1 MADKTIGALPA
12 IETMADDA
20 LFVAEQQGAAGRVSG
35 AQIRGF
41 AQDAVSTYV
50 GQAQTAAEE
59 AAAAQRSAETA
70 AGEAADSKD
79 EAGTWAAFAKQ
90 AADSVLGMQVE
101 ATTLPPGSSAT
112 VTKSMVGA
120 NAYNLT
126 FGLPQGEKGET
137 GAAGSPGANGVSPT
151 VAVTDIPGGHR
162 VTITDAAGTESFDVL
177 DGAGAGDM
185 TSAVYDPQ
193 GKAQDIFA
201 YVDGKTADAG
211 DMKASVYDSQ
221 GKAEDVF
228 QYVDRKTANLRD
240 DMEGYVSEQ
249 VGAQNNVF
257 VAQWDVTTSAELE
270 AAYQAGKLVV
280 VKHPTNGRTY
290 VMFKRELEVIHGFYA
305 LDSTGSYGK
314 KTVLEYC
321 YCVQDNWVGPNAVSL
336 IKSGSG
342 APSKGLPAAEGD
354 LYVDTTYNLLYR
366 CASVSTDSKGNI
378 NGTTWERLDPP
389 PDCRSVTLSASGW
402 DSTAKTQTV
411 TVSGVVAAEGAM
423 LILPCPAS
431 ASIEAYREAG
441 VRCTAQGTDTLTFT
455 ADTIPTTDLVVYV
468 TMMAVTIKT

>member
-12 IETMADDA
+12 IETVADDS

-59 AAAAQRSAETA
+59 AAAAQRSSETA
-70 AGEAADSKD
+70 AGEAAASKS
-79 EAGTWAAFAKQ
+79 AAQ
-90 AADSVLGMQVE
+90 AAAASAAEEAQAVE
-101 ATTLPPGSSAT
+101 DLTVAANTLSPGSSAT
-112 VTKSMVGA
+112 VAKTKENGV
-120 NAYNLT
+120 YKLT
-126 FGLPQGEKGET
+126 FGLPQGAKGET

-162 VTITDAAGTESFDVL
+162 VTITDAEGAESFDVL

-211 DMKASVYDSQ
+211 DMKASVYDPN
-221 GKAEDVF
+221 GKAQDVF
-228 QYVDRKTANLRD
+228 GYVDEKVG
-240 DMEGYVSEQ
+240 EVS
-249 VGAQNNVF
+249 GDIFMAT
-257 VAQWDVTTSAELE
+257 WGVTTSAELE
-270 AAYQAGKLVV
+270 AAYQAGKLVA

-342 APSKGLPAAEGD
+342 APISGLPAAEGD

-411 TVSGVVAAEGAM
+411 TVSGVVAAEGVM

-441 VRCTAQGTDTLTFT
+441 VRCTAQGADTLTFT

>member
-59 AAAAQRSAETA
+59 AAAARRSAETA
-70 AGEAADSKD
+70 AGEAAASKS
-79 EAGTWAAFAKQ
+79 AAQ
-90 AADSVLGMQVE
+90 AAAASAAEEAQAVE
-101 ATTLPPGSSAT
+101 DLTVAANTLSPGSSAT
-112 VTKSMVGA
+112 VTKTKENGV
-120 NAYNLT
+120 YKLT
-126 FGLPQGEKGET
+126 FGLPQGAKGET

-162 VTITDAAGTESFDVL
+162 VTITDAEGAESFDVL

-193 GKAQDIFA
+193 GKAQDVFA

-228 QYVDRKTANLRD
+228 QYVDQKTANLRD
-240 DMEGYVSEQ
+240 DMEGYVYEQ
-249 VGAQNNVF
+249 VEELNSVF

-342 APSKGLPAAEGD
+342 APISGLPAAEGD

-389 PDCRSVTLSASGW
+389 PDCRSVTLSVSGW

-411 TVSGVVAAEGAM
+411 TVSGVVAAENVM

-441 VRCTAQGTDTLTFT
+441 VRCTAQGADTLTFT

>member
-12 IETMADDA
+12 IETVADDS

-59 AAAAQRSAETA
+59 AAAAQRSSETA
-70 AGEAADSKD
+70 AGEAAASKS
-79 EAGTWAAFAKQ
+79 AAQ
-90 AADSVLGMQVE
+90 AAAASAAEEAQAVE
-101 ATTLPPGSSAT
+101 DLTVAANTLSPGSSAT
-112 VTKSMVGA
+112 VAKTKENGV
-120 NAYNLT
+120 YKLT
-126 FGLPQGEKGET
+126 FGLPQGAKGET

-162 VTITDAAGTESFDVL
+162 VTITDAEGAESFDVL

-211 DMKASVYDSQ
+211 DMKASVYDPN
-221 GKAEDVF
+221 GKAQDVF
-228 QYVDRKTANLRD
+228 GYVDEKVG
-240 DMEGYVSEQ
+240 EVS
-249 VGAQNNVF
+249 GDIFMAT
-257 VAQWDVTTSAELE
+257 WGVTTSAELE
-270 AAYQAGKLVV
+270 AAYQAGKLVA

-342 APSKGLPAAEGD
+342 APTSGLPAAEGD

-411 TVSGVVAAEGAM
+411 TVSGVVAAEGVM

-441 VRCTAQGTDTLTFT
+441 VRCTAQGADTLTFT

>member
-59 AAAAQRSAETA
+59 AAAAQGSAETA
-70 AGEAADSKD
+70 ASEAAASKS
-79 EAGTWAAFAKQ
+79 AAQ
-90 AADSVLGMQVE
+90 AAAASAAEEAQAVE
-101 ATTLPPGSSAT
+101 DLTVAANTLSPGASAT
-112 VTKSMVGA
+112 VAKTKENGV
-120 NAYNLT
+120 YKLT

-162 VTITDAAGTESFDVL
+162 VTITDAEGTESFDVL

-211 DMKASVYDSQ
+211 DMKTSVYDAQ

-228 QYVDRKTANLRD
+228 QYVDRKTANLRE

-290 VMFKRELEVIHGFYA
+290 VMFKREQEVLHGFYA